1 MENKI
6 THEERLIKIIKEFN
20 SLHNVSAECA
30 KTVEAEYKK
39 VFDDPLTAEATKRI
53 LFGDLKFYRA
63 QVEMLEYVIYV
74 LKLYLNLFKG

>member
-6 THEERLIKIIKEFN
+6 THEERLIKIIKEFI
-20 SLHNVSAECA
+20 SLNNVSVQCA
-30 KTVEAEYKK
+30 KTLEDEYKK
-39 VFDDPLTAEATKRI
+39 VFDDPLTAETTKRI

-63 QVEMLEYVIYV
+63 KVETLDYVIYV